1 MIFRALI
8 LAFTIL
14 MANNFNAQDW
24 AQLGYYQAANKD
36 LVPRA
41 EGEERVVFIG
51 NSITEGWKNSS
62 SSIFLNP
69 VNINRGIGGQTTA
82 QMKIRF
88 WQDVIM
94 LQPTK
99 VVILGGINDIAQ
111 NRGFVPILETAQ
123 NIMDMAQ
130 MAVAQNIEVL
140 ICSVLPANYFPWR
153 PSILPAEKIIELNN
167 ILTKFAR
174 DKNFQY
180 VNYYSQMVNE
190 EKGMIASYTFDGV
203 HCTDKGY
210 QVMKRI
216 ITPILNQ

>member
-1 MIFRALI
+1 MG
-8 LAFTIL
+8 
-14 MANNFNAQDW
+14 NNNNAQDW
-24 AQLGYYQAANKD
+24 AQLGYYKSTNEN
-36 LVPRA
+36 LVPRT

-51 NSITEGWKNSS
+51 NSITEGWKSS
-62 SSIFLNP
+62 SSTFFHSS

-111 NRGFVPILETAQ
+111 NRGFVPISETAQ
-123 NIMDMAQ
+123 NIIDMAE
-130 MAVAQNIEVL
+130 MAKAQNIEVL

-153 PSILPAEKIIELNN
+153 PSILPGDKIIELNS
-167 ILTKFAR
+167 ILTKFAK
-174 DKNFQY
+174 DNNFQY
-180 VNYYSQMVNE
+180 VDYYSNMVNE
-190 EKGMIASYTFDGV
+190 EKGMIVSYTFDGV

-210 QVMKRI
+210 QIMERI
-216 ITPILNQ
+216 IAPILNQ